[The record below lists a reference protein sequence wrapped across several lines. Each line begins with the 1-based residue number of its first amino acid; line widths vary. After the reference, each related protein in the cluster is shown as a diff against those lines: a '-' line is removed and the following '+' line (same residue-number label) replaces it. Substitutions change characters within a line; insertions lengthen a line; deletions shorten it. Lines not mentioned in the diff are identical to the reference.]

1 MIKLKHIRK
10 LVVGVAILLVALLSA
25 ACSGEGEAGP
35 VAAEG
40 DRRRPRPSRSR

>member
-1 MIKLKHIRK
+1 MIELKHIRK
-10 LVVGVAILLVALLSA
+10 PVVGAAILLVALLSA

-40 DRRRPRPSRSR
+40 DSAWPTR

>member
-1 MIKLKHIRK
+1 MIELKHIRR
-10 LVVGVAILLVALLSA
+10 LVVGAPVLLVALFSA

-40 DRRRPRPSRSR
+40 DSAWPTR